1 MTGPDKEPFELLT
14 HEQQLQHLQSVAQRA
29 LPAWGIPEDAELRLL
44 SLSENATYLVT
55 SAASPVRD
63 AAGEPQPVILRV
75 HRTGYHSKNAIRTEL
90 AWMKALQAEEKLA
103 TPQAVSAL
111 NGEIIQTIETPALK
125 ESRFAVL
132 FELIPGEAP
141 DESRLIE
148 PFKRLGAV
156 TARMHRHARQWPRP
170 DYFERL
176 IWDFDGCLGA
186 VQLWGDWR
194 DGPGLCADGKVV
206 LENAQVQIEQRLQ
219 AYGRNAGKF
228 GLIHADLRLANL
240 LESDGETR
248 VIDFDDAGLGWFMY
262 DLASAVSFIETRA
275 DLPELIQ
282 AWIEGYRTQGQLS
295 AEDIAEI
302 PTFIM
307 LRRMTLL
314 AWIGSHS
321 KTELAREQG
330 EEFTQGTLK
339 LAARYLQ
346 GELLAPPGGEQET
359 P

>member
-156 TARMHRHARQWPRP
+156 TARMHRHTRQWPRC
-170 DYFERL
+170 
-176 IWDFDGCLGA
+176 I
-186 VQLWGDWR
+186 
-194 DGPGLCADGKVV
+194 GLF
-206 LENAQVQIEQRLQ
+206 
-219 AYGRNAGKF
+219 Y
-228 GLIHADLRLANL
+228 
-240 LESDGETR
+240 
-248 VIDFDDAGLGWFMY
+248 
-262 DLASAVSFIETRA
+262 
-275 DLPELIQ
+275 
-282 AWIEGYRTQGQLS
+282 
-295 AEDIAEI
+295 
-302 PTFIM
+302 
-307 LRRMTLL
+307 
-314 AWIGSHS
+314 
-321 KTELAREQG
+321 
-330 EEFTQGTLK
+330 
-339 LAARYLQ
+339 
-346 GELLAPPGGEQET
+346 
-359 P
+359 